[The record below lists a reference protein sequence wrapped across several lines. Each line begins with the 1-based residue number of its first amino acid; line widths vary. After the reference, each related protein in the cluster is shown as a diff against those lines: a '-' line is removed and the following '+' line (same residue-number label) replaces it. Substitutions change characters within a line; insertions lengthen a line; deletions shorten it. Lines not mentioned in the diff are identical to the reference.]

1 MMKKNPNSPSPHYGE
16 GRGEVVKGRDEGLK
30 QWYQAVL
37 PLDAPLDRY
46 YRIPGFLGSAEQNGA
61 QILYFEKRPA
71 IARLLKDLKLAVL
84 SEGDWRELWRDY
96 FQPTPF
102 AGFTVVPPWLKDKG
116 DLIINPGRGF
126 GTGHHETTATVA
138 ELMREALA
146 DRLVKSLLDVG
157 TGSGILAI
165 AAKKLRP
172 DLSVT
177 AIDNDPDAVENA
189 AENLERNG
197 LAGSIRLSV
206 TPLSRFRKP
215 YDIVVAN
222 IISGTLIRLSKE
234 LQKKSLRYLLLSGIL
249 QHEQGSFTA
258 QMALAGFR
266 QVTTGRR
273 GEWVSFLFKR

>member
-1 MMKKNPNSPSPHYGE
+1 MRKNS
-16 GRGEVVKGRDEGLK
+16 
-30 QWYQAVL
+30 WYQAIV
-37 PLDAPLDRY
+37 PIDAPLDRY
-46 YRIPGFLGSAEQNGA
+46 YQMPGFLGSAEQNGA
-61 QILYFEKRPA
+61 QILYFEKRPEV
-71 IARLLKDLKLAVL
+71 ARLLKDLKLAVL
-84 SEGDWRELWRDY
+84 SEGDWQELWRDY

-102 AGFTVVPPWLKDKG
+102 AGFTVVPPWLKNKG

-138 ELMREALA
+138 ELMRGVL
-146 DRLVKSLLDVG
+146 DDTSLKTLLDVG

-165 AAKKLRP
+165 AAKKIRP
-172 DLSVT
+172 DLAVT

-197 LAGSIRLSV
+197 LAGRIRLSV
-206 TPLSRFRKP
+206 TPLVRFRKP

-222 IISGTLIRLSKE
+222 IISGTLIQLSEE

-249 QHEQGSFTA
+249 QHEQDPFLA
-258 QMALAGFR
+258 QMNLAGFR

-273 GEWVSFLFKR
+273 GEWVSFLFKRWHGRQ

>member
-1 MMKKNPNSPSPHYGE
+1 MKKNS
-16 GRGEVVKGRDEGLK
+16 
-30 QWYQAVL
+30 WYQAIL

-46 YRIPGFLGSAEQNGA
+46 YRIPGFLGSAEKDGA
-61 QILYFEKRPA
+61 QILYFEKQPEV
-71 IARLLKDLKLAVL
+71 ARLLKDLKLAVL
-84 SEGDWRELWRDY
+84 SEGDWQELWRDY

-116 DLIINPGRGF
+116 DLVINPGRGF

-138 ELMREALA
+138 ELMRDVLA
-146 DRLVKSLLDVG
+146 DRSVKSLLDVG

-172 DLSVT
+172 DLAVT
-177 AIDNDPDAVENA
+177 AIDNDPEAIENA

-197 LAGSIRLSV
+197 LAGDIRLSV

-222 IISGTLIRLSKE
+222 IISGTLIQLSKE

-249 QHEQGSFTA
+249 QHEQESLP
-258 QMALAGFR
+258 ALMDLRRFR
-266 QVTTGRR
+266 LINTGRR
-273 GEWVSFLFKR
+273 GEWVSLLFKRWHGRQ